1 MANYLRAITNHI
13 PLRGVVLTG
22 GMLLTLTVEQRV
34 LLHLWDTPLGD
45 NPWEGRPELTQAGVS
60 EAVDIARK
68 HLPRT
73 LKKLREKKHILEETR
88 HVAGAKQRCRV
99 YALSS
104 EGRQTARE
112 LVEELH
118 LRKVNFEGDEVEVK
132 SLHNHTTAL
141 LDLLRNID
149 SSGRYLQIESKS
161 DEITTL
167 DGRDLPL
174 DHRLAIYDNIVRT
187 AWEDGVV
194 TKDEQAILD
203 DMSMYLGLEPHQT
216 EQLEKQARDDSVK
229 PETENSSLYKQ
240 MLEVAWQDGEVD
252 SNEQA
257 MLDSLANMLGLDSS
271 REVQLDWV
279 CGQLD
284 DRLKAYCSA
293 MEAAW
298 QDGKV
303 SDDEEN
309 MLESMRKSLTIS
321 EQEHR
326 TILGVVRAKLN

>member
-1 MANYLRAITNHI
+1 
-13 PLRGVVLTG
+13 
-22 GMLLTLTVEQRV
+22 MLLTLTVEQRV

-60 EAVDIARK
+60 EAVGIARK

-73 LKKLREKKHILEETR
+73 LKKLREKDRINEETR

-99 YALSS
+99 YSLST
-104 EGRQTARE
+104 EGRKAASD
-112 LVEELH
+112 LVEDIH
-118 LRKVNFEGDEVEVK
+118 SRVVKVDNEETTVLT
-132 SLHNHTTAL
+132 LHNHTTGL
-141 LDLLRNID
+141 LDVLRNID
-149 SSGRYLQIESKS
+149 STGSYRPPIEG
-161 DEITTL
+161 DVEVQPTL

-187 AWEDGVV
+187 AWSDGVV
-194 TKDEQAILD
+194 TKDEQAMLD
-203 DMSMYLGLEPHQT
+203 DMAMYLGLEPDDT
-216 EQLEKQARDDSVK
+216 EPIEKRVRDESID
-229 PETENSSLYKQ
+229 PDAENSSLYKQ

-252 SNEQA
+252 ANEQA
-257 MLDSLANMLGLDSS
+257 MLDSLAGMLGLESARD
-271 REVQLDWV
+271 VQLDWV
-279 CGQLD
+279 CERLD

-298 QDGKV
+298 QDGQV

-309 MLESMRKSLTIS
+309 MLGSMRNSLTIS
-321 EQEHR
+321 DEEHK

>member
-1 MANYLRAITNHI
+1 MS
-13 PLRGVVLTG
+13 G

-60 EAVDIARK
+60 EAVGIARK

-73 LKKLREKKHILEETR
+73 LKKLREKDRINEETR

-99 YALSS
+99 YSLST
-104 EGRQTARE
+104 EGRKAASD
-112 LVEELH
+112 LVEDIH
-118 LRKVNFEGDEVEVK
+118 SRVVKVDNEETTVLT
-132 SLHNHTTAL
+132 LHNHTTGL
-141 LDLLRNID
+141 LDVLRNID
-149 SSGRYLQIESKS
+149 STGTYRPPIEG
-161 DEITTL
+161 DVEVQPTL

-187 AWEDGVV
+187 AWSDGVV
-194 TKDEQAILD
+194 TKDEQAMLD
-203 DMSMYLGLEPHQT
+203 DMAMYLGLEPDDT
-216 EQLEKQARDDSVK
+216 EPIEKRVRDESID
-229 PETENSSLYKQ
+229 PDAENSSLYKQ

-252 SNEQA
+252 ANEQA
-257 MLDSLANMLGLDSS
+257 MLDSLAGMLGLESARD
-271 REVQLDWV
+271 VQLDWV
-279 CGQLD
+279 CERLD

-298 QDGKV
+298 QDGQV

-309 MLESMRKSLTIS
+309 MLGSMRNSLTIS
-321 EQEHR
+321 DEEHK

>member
-1 MANYLRAITNHI
+1 M
-13 PLRGVVLTG
+13 TG

-60 EAVDIARK
+60 EAVGIARK

-73 LKKLREKKHILEETR
+73 LKKLREKTQILEETR

-99 YALSS
+99 YGLSI
-104 EGRQTARE
+104 EGRQAASE

-118 LRKVNFEGDEVEVK
+118 LRKVKFEGDEVEVK
-132 SLHNHTTAL
+132 SLHNHATAL
-141 LDLLRNID
+141 LDVLRNID
-149 SSGRYLQIESKS
+149 SSGTYRLQIDVEPEEPTS
-161 DEITTL
+161 L
-167 DGRDLPL
+167 DGRDLPI
-174 DHRLAIYDNIVRT
+174 DHRLAIYESIVRT
-187 AWEDGVV
+187 AWADGVV

-216 EQLEKQARDDSVK
+216 ETLEKQARDDAVK
-229 PETENSSLYKQ
+229 PDAENSSLYKQ

-257 MLDSLANMLGLDSS
+257 MLDSLANMLGLESA

-279 CGQLD
+279 CDRLD

-309 MLESMRKSLTIS
+309 MLENMRSTLEIS
-321 EQEHR
+321 QEEHK

>member
-1 MANYLRAITNHI
+1 M
-13 PLRGVVLTG
+13 TG

-60 EAVDIARK
+60 EAVGIARK

-73 LKKLREKKHILEETR
+73 LKKLREKSQILEETR

-99 YALSS
+99 YGLST
-104 EGRQTARE
+104 EGRHAASE
-112 LVEELH
+112 LVDELH
-118 LRKVNFEGDEVEVK
+118 TRMVKFEGEETTVK
-132 SLHNHTTAL
+132 SLHNHATSL
-141 LDLLRNID
+141 LDVLRNID
-149 SSGRYLQIESKS
+149 ATGTYRPQSESIP
-161 DEITTL
+161 DEPISI

-174 DHRLAIYDNIVRT
+174 DHRLAIYDSIVGT
-187 AWEDGVV
+187 AWADGVV

-203 DMSMYLGLEPHQT
+203 DMAMYLGLEPHET
-216 EQLEKQARDDSVK
+216 EPLEKRAREDSVK
-229 PETENSSLYKQ
+229 PDAENSSLYKQ

-257 MLDSLANMLGLDSS
+257 MLDSLASMLGLESA

-279 CGQLD
+279 CDRLD

-309 MLESMRKSLTIS
+309 MLHSMRESLTITD
-321 EQEHR
+321 QEHR

>member
-1 MANYLRAITNHI
+1 
-13 PLRGVVLTG
+13 
-22 GMLLTLTVEQRV
+22 MLLTLTVEQRV

-60 EAVDIARK
+60 EAVGIARK

-73 LKKLREKKHILEETR
+73 LKKLREKARIHEETR

-99 YALSS
+99 YSLST
-104 EGRQTARE
+104 EGRKAASD
-112 LVEELH
+112 LVEDIH
-118 LRKVNFEGDEVEVK
+118 SRVVKTDGQEVTVQN
-132 SLHNHTTAL
+132 LHNHTTGL
-141 LDLLRNID
+141 LDVLRNID
-149 SSGRYLQIESKS
+149 GTGTYRPPAEGEVEVQP
-161 DEITTL
+161 TL

-187 AWEDGVV
+187 AWSDGVV
-194 TKDEQAILD
+194 TKDEQAMLD
-203 DMSMYLGLEPHQT
+203 DMAMYLGLEPDDT
-216 EQLEKQARDDSVK
+216 EPIEKRVRDESID
-229 PETENSSLYKQ
+229 PDAENSSLYKQ

-252 SNEQA
+252 ANEQA
-257 MLDSLANMLGLDSS
+257 MLDSLAGMLGLESARD
-271 REVQLDWV
+271 VQLDWV
-279 CGQLD
+279 CERLD

-298 QDGKV
+298 QDGQV

-309 MLESMRKSLTIS
+309 MLESMRNSLTIS
-321 EQEHR
+321 DEEHK